1 MDLLL
6 SIVAQVL
13 RISVPYA
20 LVAVGGCFS
29 ERSGVINIALEG
41 ILLNSAF
48 GTAVGAIATGSPEF
62 GVLCGLLAGAFT
74 AVVHSLVTV
83 VGRADQIV
91 SGLAINIASLGATR
105 ALLKAFYTSASNS
118 PRILEDPL
126 APLPGFGILGTLG
139 DVVGQPLFL
148 FTVLVVIA
156 ADRFLL
162 RSGRGLDGTRC
173 RRLLMTSP
181 SRAVMGTDP

>member
-1 MDLLL
+1 MDLSL
-6 SIVAQVL
+6 SILAQVL

-48 GTAVGAIATGSPEF
+48 GTAVGAIASGSPEV
-62 GVLCGLLAGAFT
+62 GVLCGVTAGALT
-74 AVVHSLVTV
+74 ALLHSLVTV

-91 SGLAINIASLGATR
+91 SGLAINIASLGGTR
-105 ALLKAFYTSASNS
+105 ALLKIFYTSASNS
-118 PRILEDPL
+118 PRILETPPP
-126 APLPGFGILGTLG
+126 ALPGFGALGTLG

-156 ADRFLL
+156 AERFLL
-162 RSGRGLDGTRC
+162 RSGAGL
-173 RRLLMTSP
+173 LF
-181 SRAVMGTDP
+181 RAAGERPAAG